1 MAAQRKTKR
10 SKSRE
15 RRRLVWWKKLL
26 FAAVVVVLFFAL
38 LEAALWLA
46 GVQTISATEDPYV
59 GFAGSAPLFVAETQP
74 DGRVLMTTA
83 PNKLAWFNHQ
93 QFPPQKPSGTRRVFC
108 LGGSTTY
115 GRPYDDATSFSAYL
129 RELLPSAA
137 PDSRW
142 EVINAGGVSYAGYRV
157 AALMEELAQY
167 EPDLFVV
174 YTGHNE
180 FLEERTYGE
189 LRDKPAALLETASLL
204 GRTRT
209 YTLMRSLLA
218 PKPPPKS
225 RAMLPGEVDAALDR
239 SVGPSSYH
247 RDDKLHAQVLAHFE
261 LNLARMARIA
271 RDCGA
276 KIVFV
281 VPAANLKD
289 CSPFKSEHAAGLS
302 DAELA
307 RWNAQY
313 EAAQSLADEG
323 QWDEALAKYEA
334 AATIDER
341 FADLQ
346 FRLGGVLLALNRP
359 VEAGPHFERAVDE
372 DVCPLRAPRS
382 FRQAVRD
389 LCTEHNIPLI
399 DFELIVKNDCL
410 AHHGHNIP
418 GNEYFLDHVHPTLD
432 GHKLLALHILS
443 EMREAD
449 VFPGMQQPT
458 GDEVE
463 QAERRIQARI
473 DRRAHAIAERNLA
486 KVLNWAG
493 KHEEA
498 GRLAIKSLEVLP
510 DDPESLVIGGAW
522 LKSHGRLDEAIEHLQ
537 RAVEQMPDY
546 PSARQLLGAFLVE
559 VERYDEAR
567 EQFLAVAKQH
577 PQDAEAWQ
585 MVGAILAEREQY
597 ADALPYYEQALKLAP
612 NDANLHYNYGLVLFR
627 LGRHADA
634 EDHFRTAI
642 KQNAGDLEARYQLAQ
657 LLIETNRTDQAR
669 SDLRELLRRDP
680 GHQAA
685 RQTLNELDE

>member
-1 MAAQRKTKR
+1 
-10 SKSRE
+10 
-15 RRRLVWWKKLL
+15 
-26 FAAVVVVLFFAL
+26 
-38 LEAALWLA
+38 
-46 GVQTISATEDPYV
+46 
-59 GFAGSAPLFVAETQP
+59 
-74 DGRVLMTTA
+74 
-83 PNKLAWFNHQ
+83 
-93 QFPPQKPSGTRRVFC
+93 
-108 LGGSTTY
+108 
-115 GRPYDDATSFSAYL
+115 
-129 RELLPSAA
+129 
-137 PDSRW
+137 
-142 EVINAGGVSYAGYRV
+142 
-157 AALMEELAQY
+157 
-167 EPDLFVV
+167 
-174 YTGHNE
+174 
-180 FLEERTYGE
+180 
-189 LRDKPAALLETASLL
+189 
-204 GRTRT
+204 
-209 YTLMRSLLA
+209 
-218 PKPPPKS
+218 
-225 RAMLPGEVDAALDR
+225 
-239 SVGPSSYH
+239 
-247 RDDKLHAQVLAHFE
+247 
-261 LNLARMARIA
+261 
-271 RDCGA
+271 
-276 KIVFV
+276 
-281 VPAANLKD
+281 
-289 CSPFKSEHAAGLS
+289 
-302 DAELA
+302 
-307 RWNAQY
+307 
-313 EAAQSLADEG
+313 
-323 QWDEALAKYEA
+323 
-334 AATIDER
+334 
-341 FADLQ
+341 
-346 FRLGGVLLALNRP
+346 